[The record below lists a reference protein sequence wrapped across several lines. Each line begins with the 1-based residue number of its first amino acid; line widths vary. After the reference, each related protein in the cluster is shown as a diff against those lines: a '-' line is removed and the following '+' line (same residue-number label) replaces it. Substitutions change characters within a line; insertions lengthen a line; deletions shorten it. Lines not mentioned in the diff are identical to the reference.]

1 MNEAASL
8 AVLVA
13 MLVFCRIGAFMMLL
27 PGVSGRNIPT
37 QVRLFLA
44 VAFSLAFVPAV
55 YDVVAP
61 QAVHATVGHLLT
73 VIIAELLT
81 GALLGFLVRIY
92 ISALETL
99 MNFAAQ
105 AVGLAGIAGMS
116 LEDDSSLPV
125 LANFF
130 AVCAVA
136 LIFFSDLHLE
146 LVRGLFAS
154 YRRMPPGELIN
165 FGAALANVV
174 DQFTSSFLL
183 SLRIASP
190 FVLYSIGVN
199 LAVGLVNKFTPQIAV
214 YFIAGPFITAG
225 GLFLLYMGMSQFLSL
240 FMLAF
245 GSWVRTN

>member
-8 AVLVA
+8 AVIVA
-13 MLVFCRIGAFMMLL
+13 MLVFCRIGSCLMLL
-27 PGVSGRNIPT
+27 PGVGGRNIPT

-44 VAFSLAFVPAV
+44 LALSFAFVPVV
-55 YDVVAP
+55 YGVVAP
-61 QAVHATVGHLLT
+61 RVEHASVSLL
-73 VIIAELLT
+73 VSAIVAEMLT

-92 ISALETL
+92 IAALETM
-99 MNFAAQ
+99 MNFASQ

-116 LEDDSSLPV
+116 LEDNVSLPT
-125 LANFF
+125 LASLFTIT
-130 AVCAVA
+130 VVA
-136 LIFFSDLHLE
+136 LIFMSDLHLE
-146 LVRGLFAS
+146 LVRGILES

-174 DQFTSSFLL
+174 DQFSETFVI

-199 LAVGLVNKFTPQIAV
+199 LALGLVNKFTPQIAV

-225 GLFLLYMGMSQFLSL
+225 GLFLLYMSISQLLSL
-240 FMLAF
+240 FMLALS
-245 GSWVRTN
+245 GWVRTH